1 MIQAWSCARILHVH
15 ECVGERVCVFLGGV
29 HFVRGSV
36 WYINMCESDVR
47 LLLLLT
53 TGLLLQGFFLFYVLF
68 FYPETKLQKIQYITS
83 ISSH

>member
-1 MIQAWSCARILHVH
+1 MCFF
-15 ECVGERVCVFLGGV
+15 GGGV